1 MTVILTVDPGYRS
14 CGWAITSYEGQSR
27 VLVDA
32 GEWCTNPEDGDELA
46 RVALIE
52 ACFIRKLAELKPNGV
67 GIEAYTHQKR
77 KNQNFKVAGN
87 VTRLIDRMGAACR
100 AADVPFEEVPTT
112 LSKMSLGLRGKV
124 SKERVRRAVEAM
136 FGTRISAHMADAVAV
151 GPAVRSRLLARG
163 IGR

>member
-1 MTVILTVDPGYRS
+1 MIVILSIDPGYRE
-14 CGWAITSYEGQSR
+14 CGWAITSYQGQSR

-32 GEWCTNPEDGDELA
+32 GQWSTSSEDGTEVQ

-52 ACFIRKLAELKPNGV
+52 AYFIRKLHELKPNGV
-67 GIEAYTHQKR
+67 GLEAYTHQKR
-77 KNQNFKVAGN
+77 TGQNFKVAAA

-112 LSKMSLGLRGKV
+112 IAKMALGLRGKV
-124 SKERVRRAVEAM
+124 SKKRVQNAVEAM
-136 FGTRISAHMADAVAV
+136 FGTRIGNHLSDAVAAGV
-151 GPAVRSRLLARG
+151 ATRSRLLARG